1 MKSAIFLDQY
11 KSVGGG
17 QAVLADVIEIFNRQ
31 GWQTHAMIPMG
42 GELERRLDVKK
53 FISIPELHLS
63 VGKKTF
69 GDLLTLTRSATKLL
83 PQLLQLKKYDVIY
96 VNGPRLAPIIWA
108 LTPYLKPKQVIYH
121 LHLNHTDSQKR
132 FFLKTLLSRST
143 AFVIANSRFV
153 FDELLRLSPSV
164 SHSEKL
170 RLISNR
176 LRQGWGNAEFNFHYH
191 TPLRVMCVGRIS
203 HEKGQD
209 RVTMLAKNFP
219 EVEFYIVGS
228 SDFSNTDYLK
238 DLKKNSTPNVH
249 WSGQIADLR
258 GFVRENNISISI
270 MPSRAAESFGLV
282 AVESMA
288 ASCYTIVSR
297 VGELTNISKMTG
309 CPSFS
314 SDKELDQALKK
325 ALSFSKLELAA
336 EAEKQFKLTTENYP
350 PRHFE
355 RDIVSLIKDL

>member
-1 MKSAIFLDQY
+1 
-11 KSVGGG
+11 
-17 QAVLADVIEIFNRQ
+17 
-31 GWQTHAMIPMG
+31 MIPMG
-42 GELERRLDVKK
+42 GELERRLNVKK
-53 FISIPELHLS
+53 FVSIPELQLS

-69 GDLLTLTRSATKLL
+69 GDLLTLTKSATKLL
-83 PQLLQLKKYDVIY
+83 PQLLQLRKYDIIY
-96 VNGPRLAPIIWA
+96 VNGPRLAPIVWA

-121 LHLNHTDSQKR
+121 LHLNHTDNQKR
-132 FFLKTLLSRST
+132 FFLKTLHSRST

-176 LRQGWGNAEFNFHYH
+176 LRQDWADVEFDFHH
-191 TPLRVMCVGRIS
+191 HSPTRVMCVGRIS

-209 RVTMLAKNFP
+209 RIIKLAKKFP
-219 EVEFYIVGS
+219 SAKFYILGS
-228 SDFSNTDYLK
+228 SDFSNADFLESLK
-238 DLKKNSTPNVH
+238 TSSPPNVH

-258 GFVRENNISISI
+258 GFVKENDISISI
-270 MPSRAAESFGLV
+270 MPSRAAESFGLA

-309 CPSFS
+309 CPSFA
-314 SDKELDQALKK
+314 SDEELELIFKK
-325 ALSFSKLELAA
+325 ALNFSKLEISAA
-336 EAEKQFKLTTENYP
+336 VEKQFKLTIENYP